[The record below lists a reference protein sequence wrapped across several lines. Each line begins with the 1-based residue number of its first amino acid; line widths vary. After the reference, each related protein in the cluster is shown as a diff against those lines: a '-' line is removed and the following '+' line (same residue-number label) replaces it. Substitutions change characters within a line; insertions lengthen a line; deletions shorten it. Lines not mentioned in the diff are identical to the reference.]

1 MSKRRSPQAVTN
13 KLVNDTYLLY
23 QCGTTPPAVQNG
35 GNLFEI
41 PLTSV
46 SVPDTVPYAFLVRA
60 RRQGPGS
67 CASSLCRDAASTH
80 SVAKLLC

>member
-1 MSKRRSPQAVTN
+1 MTDPCRSPQAVSNT
-13 KLVNDTYLLY
+13 LVNDTYLLY

-46 SVPDTVPYAFLVRA
+46 SVPDTVPYAFLVSS
-60 RRQGPGS
+60 GS
-67 CASSLCRDAASTH
+67 CHVMAMCNLT
-80 SVAKLLC
+80 LLCHGPRPLP